1 MPVSEDLFR
10 EMKTGGNLPSP
21 SGVALRLI
29 DLTRRED
36 ATLDEIARAM
46 QADPALCGRLIRFAN
61 MAFNG
66 PRRPVVSIAEAIR
79 RVGLNLVR
87 QLVLGFSVLGHNR
100 LGKCRSFD
108 YSRFWARS
116 LATAI
121 AANVFCLRVRAASAE
136 EAFTC
141 GLFSDIGSLAFA
153 TLFPREYAD
162 FIDANR
168 DLPPGMRAELERT
181 TFKTDHMELAGAILE
196 DWKLPRFFVDAV
208 QFHEIP
214 ESALVAQDS
223 RDYLLLQLISLAAGV
238 GEYCVSSEAQRK
250 EMVPTLVLAAAKIGV
265 DADALDTGINH
276 ISREW
281 AEWGKILEVKT
292 QNVSAFQQ
300 HASAVTESFAN
311 QAAAGSQHASMSMDI
326 LIADDDPTIRILLEQ
341 TLRNLGHK
349 IAVAVDGREALKL
362 AIDLNPQLVIS
373 DLVMPGI
380 DGVQLCQ
387 ALRDTE
393 EGRKMYFILLTGMTE
408 EAEMVEGF
416 AAGADDYLTKPF
428 NARVLTARLRAAER
442 VIHMQEEAERDSLN
456 LRRFATELAVS
467 NRRLQQAALTDS
479 LTGLPNRRHLMERIE
494 QEWAIASRTERPL
507 SVMMIDI
514 DGFKQVN
521 DVHGHEAG
529 DQVLTKVAALLR
541 QTARVEDVVGRLG
554 GDEFVVICP
563 AANATMGVRLAE
575 RLRQAVAQCTLH
587 IGDISRQIS
596 ISIGVS
602 QRDPAMASVD
612 ELLQRADAA
621 LYRAKRDGRNRVSGL
636 LEADPTVQ
644 TVKQ

>member
-1 MPVSEDLFR
+1 MPVSEHLFN

-29 DLTRRED
+29 DLTRRD
-36 ATLDEIARAM
+36 DVTLEEIARAM
-46 QADPALCGRLIRFAN
+46 QADPALCGRVIRFSN

-66 PRRPVVSIAEAIR
+66 PRRPVVSVAEAIR
-79 RVGLNLVR
+79 RIGLNLVR

-100 LGKCRSFD
+100 SGKCLSFD

-121 AANVFCLRVRAASAE
+121 AANLICLRVRAASAD

-153 TLFPREYAD
+153 SLFPKEYAD
-162 FIDANR
+162 FLDACP
-168 DLPPGMRAELERT
+168 DLAPGARAELERK
-181 TFKTDHMELAGAILE
+181 TFKTDHAELAAAILE
-196 DWKLPRFFVDAV
+196 DWKLPRFFIDAV
-208 QFHEIP
+208 QFHETP
-214 ESALVAQDS
+214 DLAPMAQDS
-223 RDYLLLQLISLAAGV
+223 RDYLLLHLITLAAGI
-238 GEYCVSSEAQRK
+238 GEYCVSTEAQRK
-250 EMVPTLVLAAAKIGV
+250 DMVAGLVLSAAKIGL
-265 DADALDTGINH
+265 DADTLSASMDH
-276 ISREW
+276 IAREW

-292 QNVSAFQQ
+292 QNVATFVQSPGGAVESLSA
-300 HASAVTESFAN
+300 SPVTLPEGAM
-311 QAAAGSQHASMSMDI
+311 SMSV
-326 LIADDDPTIRILLEQ
+326 LIADDDPTIRIVLEQ

-349 IAVAVDGREALKL
+349 VAVAVNGREALKL

-373 DLVMPGI
+373 DLVMPGV

-442 VIHMQEEAERDSLN
+442 VIRMQEEAERDSLN
-456 LRRFATELAVS
+456 LRRFATELAVT
-467 NRRLQQAALTDS
+467 NRRLQQAALTDA
-479 LTGLPNRRHLMERIE
+479 LTGLPNRRHLMERID
-494 QEWAIASRTERPL
+494 QEWSIASRNDRPL
-507 SVMMIDI
+507 SLMMIDL
-514 DGFKQVN
+514 DGFKQIN
-521 DVHGHEAG
+521 DVHGQEAG
-529 DQVLTKVAALLR
+529 DKVLTRVAARLR

-563 AANATMGVRLAE
+563 AANMAMGVRLAD
-575 RLRQAVAQCTLH
+575 RLRQAVAQFTMH
-587 IGDISRQIS
+587 IGDISRQLT
-596 ISIGVS
+596 ISIGVA
-602 QRDPAMASVD
+602 QRDANTATID
-612 ELLQRADAA
+612 EVLQRADTA
-621 LYRAKRDGRNRVSGL
+621 LYRAKRDGRNRVSGVSQG
-636 LEADPTVQ
+636 DVTVE